1 MLYPWLPAKWA
12 MGEGSVLARCNR
24 NCGFHGLDGRKTM
37 NILERQAGHILVSL
51 VLLVLGAVLWKLGVP
66 KAEEILPFTL
76 GVLARSMMTGE
87 QK

>member
-1 MLYPWLPAKWA
+1 
-12 MGEGSVLARCNR
+12 
-24 NCGFHGLDGRKTM
+24 M
-37 NILERQAGHILVSL
+37 NILERQSGHILVSL
-51 VLLVLGAVLWKLGVP
+51 VLLVLGAILWKLGVP